1 MKKILLTMVM
11 VLMMASPVMAGTPT
25 IINGVGRNIETVN
38 VDNKLYLPLR
48 TIAEVLGLDV
58 QWDGTF
64 VRIDSAKRPTIT
76 GDDKFKGMVNQALDL
91 LQAKDPV
98 DYEMV
103 CRNTK
108 EIVYTSSNSNKNGEA
123 YATSLGLGRFEVSQL
138 LFDKQNL
145 SMAFLASV
153 LVHEATH
160 LSSERNF
167 ITSRKESENISYLHQ
182 IATLTIL
189 GASSTEIDDAERTRQ
204 WAIAN
209 AK

>member
-1 MKKILLTMVM
+1 MVM
-11 VLMMASPVMAGTPT
+11 VLMMTSPVMAGE
-25 IINGVGRNIETVN
+25 IIVVDQNQVWVESINQDNRIYVPLRSIVEAMGADVSWNGVRVVI
-38 VDNKLYLPLR
+38 KS
-48 TIAEVLGLDV
+48 I
-58 QWDGTF
+58 
-64 VRIDSAKRPTIT
+64 KRPTIT
-76 GDDKFKGMVNQALDL
+76 GDDKFKGMVTQALDL
-91 LQAKDPV
+91 LQKESPT

-108 EIVYTSSNSNKNGEA
+108 EIVYTSFNSNKNGEA

-138 LFDKQNL
+138 LLDKQNL

-167 ITSRKESENISYLHQ
+167 VTSRKESENISYLHQ

-189 GASSTEIDDAERTRQ
+189 GASSTEIDDTERTRQ